1 MKQVFQNFKSGEVS
15 VGDVPPPACKPG
27 GVLVRTTRSLISAGT
42 ERGTVS
48 VGQSSLLGKARQ
60 RPDLVKQVID
70 NVRKEG
76 LGATVLKVRTRL
88 ESLKPFG
95 YSAAG
100 IVAAVGEGVSD
111 LRVGDR
117 VACAGATYA
126 NHAEVIFVPRNLC
139 TPLPD
144 EVSFDDAAYT
154 TIGAIAMQGVRQADA
169 RLGETV
175 VVVGLGLIGQIT
187 VQLLHASGC
196 RVVGIDLDTATV
208 ERAAVSGADLA
219 LSRKDDVE
227 RRIDAFTGGV
237 GADAVV
243 ITASAKSNDP
253 IELAGRLARPR
264 ARVVVVGLV
273 PMDVPRSPYYEK
285 ELDVRMSRSYGP
297 GRYDPSY
304 EERGIDYPISY
315 VRWTEGRNMSSFI
328 ELLATKRIS
337 MAHLTTHRFPLA
349 DAVAAYDVV
358 LGKSGDSPCGI
369 LLEYSGEPE
378 LEERVDHAVAHTSTA
393 AGDVG
398 VGFVGAGNFA
408 TASLL
413 PPLKR
418 LANVRLTGVA
428 TSSGLTARSVADK
441 FQFAFTASGINQI
454 VEDASTTCVFVATRH
469 NLHHSLAARAL
480 DAGKAVF
487 VEKPLALDRDGL
499 REVVAAARRSGR
511 PLLTGFNRRF
521 APLARQIHER
531 FANRVGPMMVSFRVN
546 AGFVPREHWTQDPV
560 EGGGRIIGEAC
571 HFIDFVQYLTGA
583 TPVRVSATAV
593 RSGNARETNAYSI
606 AVSLE
611 MSDGSVGSIFYVALG
626 DKRLPK
632 ERCEV
637 FADGSAA
644 VLDDFKSASV
654 FRDGREEKL
663 KGGTQ
668 DKGHAAEVAAFVD
681 AVRAG
686 GPSPISL
693 ASQIA
698 TTLTS
703 FATLDALRTGAPV
716 DLTDDLRSFGVLPVA
731 E

>member
-27 GVLVRTTRSLISAGT
+27 GVLVRTSRSLISAGT

-48 VGQSSLLGKARQ
+48 VGQSSMLGKARQ

-100 IVAAVGEGVSD
+100 VVAAVGEGVKD

-126 NHAEVIFVPRNLC
+126 NHAEIIFVPRNLC

-144 EVSFDDAAYT
+144 GVSVDDAAYT
-154 TIGAIAMQGVRQADA
+154 TIGAIAMQGVRQADS

-175 VVVGLGLIGQIT
+175 VVIGLGLIGQIT

-196 RVVGIDLDTATV
+196 RVVGIDLDPQTV
-208 ERAAVSGADLA
+208 ERASVSGAELA
-219 LSRKDDVE
+219 LHRKDDVE

-237 GADAVV
+237 GADAVI

-253 IELAGRLARPR
+253 IELAGRIARLR

-328 ELLATKRIS
+328 ELLAAKRIT
-337 MAHLTTHRFPLA
+337 MAHLTTHRFALA
-349 DAVAAYDVV
+349 DAIAAYDVV

-378 LEERVDHAVAHTSTA
+378 LEERIDHSAATRAPH

-398 VGFVGAGNFA
+398 VAFVGAGNFA

-428 TSSGLTARSVADK
+428 TSTGLTARGVADK
-441 FQFAFTASGINQI
+441 FDFAFTASGIDQI
-454 VEDASTTCVFVATRH
+454 LDDDSTSCVFVATRH

-480 DAGKAVF
+480 GAGKAVF

-499 REVVAAARRSGR
+499 REVADAARLSGR
-511 PLLTGFNRRF
+511 QLLTGFNRRF
-521 APLARQIHER
+521 APLARQIHHR
-531 FANRVGPMMVSFRVN
+531 FAKRVGPMMVSFRVN

-560 EGGGRIIGEAC
+560 EGGGRMIGEGC
-571 HFIDFVQYLTGA
+571 HFVDFVQFMTGA
-583 TPVRVSATAV
+583 TPVRVSASAV
-593 RSGNARETNAYSI
+593 RSGNARETDADTLAI
-606 AVSLE
+606 TLE
-611 MSDGSVGSIFYVALG
+611 MSDGSVGSILYVALG
-626 DKRLPK
+626 DKRLAK

-644 VLDDFKSASV
+644 ILDDFKSGSV

-663 KGGTQ
+663 KGGAQ
-668 DKGHAAEVAAFVD
+668 DKGHASEIASFIE
-681 AVRAG
+681 AVRTG

-693 ASQIA
+693 ESQIA

-703 FATLDALRTGAPV
+703 FAVLDALRTGAPV
-716 DLTDDLRSFGVLPVA
+716 DLTDELRAFGVASGVA
-731 E
+731 